1 MNPCVIWFIG
11 LSGSGKTTLS
21 DALFEE
27 LRFKYPSILLKKLD
41 GDLLRNGLNSNLG
54 FSLVDRNE
62 NIRRSAEVAKL
73 FYESGFVV
81 LASFITPTHQNQK
94 LLTDIFQ
101 KSKVFQDS
109 QSTTNLFKVFIDCP
123 LETCEQRDVKG
134 LYKKA
139 RTGEIKEFT
148 GISSPFE
155 KPLPNQVDII
165 IDSSKFTINESIGFI
180 LDKLEEKS
188 YL

>member
-27 LRFKYPSILLKKLD
+27 LKQKNTSILLKKLD

-54 FSLVDRNE
+54 FSLENRNE

-73 FYESGFVV
+73 FYETGFVV
-81 LASFITPTHQNQK
+81 LSSFITPTHQNQQ
-94 LLTDIFQ
+94 LLDSVFKENKKDIF
-101 KSKVFQDS
+101 KI
-109 QSTTNLFKVFIDCP
+109 FIDCP
-123 LETCEQRDVKG
+123 LEVCEQRDVKG

-139 RTGEIKEFT
+139 RKGEIKEFT

-155 KPLPNQVDII
+155 KPLLNNVDLIV
-165 IDSSKFTINESIGFI
+165 DSSKFEVKQIIEQII
-180 LDKLEEKS
+180 EKLEQKQF
-188 YL
+188 L

>member
-1 MNPCVIWFIG
+1 MTPCVIWFIG

-21 DALFEE
+21 NALFEE
-27 LRFKYPSILLKKLD
+27 LNQKKTYTLIKKLD
-41 GDLLRNGLNSNLG
+41 GDLLRNGLNNNLG
-54 FSLVDRNE
+54 FSLEDRTE
-62 NIRRSAEVAKL
+62 NIRRSVEVAKL
-73 FYESGFVV
+73 FYETGFVV
-81 LASFITPTHQNQK
+81 LASFITPTHQNQQ

-101 KSKVFQDS
+101 KNSEVQTLEGK
-109 QSTTNLFKVFIDCP
+109 TNLFKIFIDCP

-155 KPLPNQVDII
+155 KPLPSEVDLI
-165 IDSSKFTINESIGFI
+165 IDSSQLTINESVGLI
-180 LDKLEEKS
+180 LDKLEEKGF
-188 YL
+188 L

>member
-1 MNPCVIWFIG
+1 MNSFVIWFLG

-27 LRFKYPSILLKKLD
+27 LKHNYPSSLLKKLD

-54 FSLVDRNE
+54 FSLEDRNE

-73 FYESGFVV
+73 FCESNFVV

-94 LLTDIFQ
+94 IVSDIFQ
-101 KSKVFQDS
+101 NNK
-109 QSTTNLFKVFIDCP
+109 TRLFKVFIDCP
-123 LETCEQRDVKG
+123 LEICEQRDVKG

-139 RTGEIKEFT
+139 RKGEIKEFT

-155 KPLPNQVDII
+155 KPLLNEVDLI
-165 IDSSKFTINESIGFI
+165 IDSSKFEINESIGLI
-180 LDKLEEKS
+180 IEKLKQNNF
-188 YL
+188 L

>member
-11 LSGSGKTTLS
+11 LSGAGKTTLS

-27 LRFKYPSILLKKLD
+27 LKNKYTSVLLKKLD
-41 GDLLRNGLNSNLG
+41 GDLLRNGLNNNLG
-54 FSLVDRNE
+54 FSLTDRNE

-73 FYESGFVV
+73 FYETGFVV

-94 LLTDIFQ
+94 TIDEIFQ
-101 KSKVFQDS
+101 QKENSEIK
-109 QSTTNLFKVFIDCP
+109 NLFRIFIDCP

-155 KPLPNQVDII
+155 KPLLSQTDLI
-165 IDSSKFTINESIGFI
+165 IDSSKHTVKESIGLI
-180 LDKLEEKS
+180 LDKLEEKGF
-188 YL
+188 LQKV

>member
-21 DALFEE
+21 NALFEE
-27 LRFKYPSILLKKLD
+27 LNQQNSSTLIKILD
-41 GDLLRNGLNSNLG
+41 GDLLRNGLNNNLG
-54 FSLVDRNE
+54 FSLEDRNE

-73 FYESGFVV
+73 FYETGFVV
-81 LASFITPTHQNQK
+81 LASFITPTHQNQQ
-94 LLTDIFQ
+94 LLDTIFEEN
-101 KSKVFQDS
+101 
-109 QSTTNLFKVFIDCP
+109 STHLFKIFVDCP
-123 LETCEQRDVKG
+123 LQICEQRDIKG

-155 KPLPNQVDII
+155 NPLLNKVDLI
-165 IDSSKFTINESIGFI
+165 IDSSQFTINESIRLI
-180 LDKLEEKS
+180 LDKLEEKGF
-188 YL
+188 L

>member
-1 MNPCVIWFIG
+1 MSQSLRPFVIWFIG

-21 DALFEE
+21 DALFEK
-27 LRFKYPSILLKKLD
+27 LKHNYPSTLIKKLD
-41 GDLLRNGLNSNLG
+41 GDLLRNGLNNNLG
-54 FSLVDRNE
+54 FSLEDRNE

-73 FYESGFVV
+73 FYETGFVV

-101 KSKVFQDS
+101 KNNDL
-109 QSTTNLFKVFIDCP
+109 TTNLFKVFIDCP
-123 LETCEQRDVKG
+123 LETCEKRDVKG

-155 KPLPNQVDII
+155 KPLSNEIDLI
-165 IDSSKFTINESIGFI
+165 IDSSQITIQECIALI
-180 LDKLEEKS
+180 LDKLEEKDF
-188 YL
+188 L